1 MGLPKGVWSIV
12 LNRESDKMKLLDIF
26 IAIPILWGAVFGY
39 KKGLLIEIIGIA
51 AFITAIVMGFKFL
64 GLGME
69 LLEPYTSA
77 QFIRRALPILGFTI
91 IFFPTLYLIN
101 QFGYWL
107 RRSLK
112 LTLLGAIDSL
122 AGAVV
127 GIFTWTFGISV
138 LLWLLNSTGIKLPE
152 HRIDGTYLYPI
163 VLPIAPQI
171 VAKAVELLPV
181 SHRFIVEW
189 KKEYLNG

>member
-1 MGLPKGVWSIV
+1 M
-12 LNRESDKMKLLDIF
+12 
-26 IAIPILWGAVFGY
+26 
-39 KKGLLIEIIGIA
+39 
-51 AFITAIVMGFKFL
+51 
-64 GLGME
+64 
-69 LLEPYTSA
+69 
-77 QFIRRALPILGFTI
+77 
-91 IFFPTLYLIN
+91 
-101 QFGYWL
+101 
-107 RRSLK
+107 
-112 LTLLGAIDSL
+112 TLLGAIDSL

-171 VAKAVELLPV
+171 VAKAVELLPA